1 MKAEVNKGR
10 NNSREY
16 EDFAMN
22 RKEAEERAV
31 HLVDQMTVE
40 EMASQLRYD
49 APAIER
55 LHIPAYNWWSE
66 GLHGVARA
74 GTATVFPQAIG
85 LAATFDPVLIE
96 KIGDTIAT
104 EARAKYNAASAHGDR
119 DIYKGLTIWSP
130 NVNIFRDPR
139 WGRGHET
146 YGEDPYLTSRLGE
159 SFVKGLQ
166 GDGSYLKTAA
176 CAKHFAV
183 HSGPEKERHHFDA
196 KATRKDMWETYL
208 PAFQAC
214 VEAGVES
221 VMGAYNRTNGEP
233 CCANT
238 YLMEEVLRGKWHF
251 EGHYV
256 SDCWAI
262 KDFHENHKVTRNA
275 EESAYLALEKGCDLN
290 CGCTYREI
298 MPAYKKGDLPLSLIR
313 RAAIRLFTTRFLLGM
328 FDKTE
333 YDEIPYETI
342 ACKEHLAL
350 AKKAAEESIV
360 LLKNDGILP
369 LKKKKGMTIGVIGP
383 NADSREA
390 LIGNYHGTPPR
401 YITVLEG
408 IQDYLGED
416 GRVLYAQG
424 CHLYKDREEALA
436 QPDDRISEAV
446 SCAEHA
452 DVVVLCLGLDETL
465 EGEEGDTGNSY
476 ASGDKL
482 DLLLPPPQQRLLEA
496 VAKTKKPF
504 IVCLLAG
511 SAMDLNFADQ
521 EAAAILQAFYPGA
534 EGGREVARLLFGEYS
549 PSGKLPVT
557 IYRDLTEMPAFTD
570 YTMRGR
576 TYRYLTKKPLY
587 PFGYG
592 LTYSDCVID
601 EIQPEKEYTY
611 EDAVKDGIE
620 IKVHVENRGSYDTEE
635 VLQGYVKVQ
644 SPNEVLHPKL
654 GVFARIH
661 IKAGEGQWISLHISK
676 TAFSTV
682 TEDGERVYDGKKAQI
697 FIGFGQPDERTAEL
711 LGVNSLSFE
720 V

>member
-1 MKAEVNKGR
+1 
-10 NNSREY
+10 
-16 EDFAMN
+16 MN

-620 IKVHVENRGSYDTEE
+620 IKVHVENKGSYDTEE

-682 TEDGERVYDGKKAQI
+682 TEDGEHVYDGKKAQI

-720 V
+720 I

>member
-1 MKAEVNKGR
+1 
-10 NNSREY
+10 
-16 EDFAMN
+16 MN

-85 LAATFDPVLIE
+85 LAATFDPVLIG

-620 IKVHVENRGSYDTEE
+620 IKVHVENRGSYDTDE

-654 GVFARIH
+654 SVFARIH

-720 V
+720 I

>member
-1 MKAEVNKGR
+1 
-10 NNSREY
+10 
-16 EDFAMN
+16 MN

-196 KATRKDMWETYL
+196 KTTRKDMWETYL

-644 SPNEVLHPKL
+644 SPNEVLNPKL

-720 V
+720 I

>member
-1 MKAEVNKGR
+1 
-10 NNSREY
+10 
-16 EDFAMN
+16 MN
-22 RKEAEERAV
+22 RKEAKERAV

-196 KATRKDMWETYL
+196 KATKKDMWETYL

-720 V
+720 I

>member
-1 MKAEVNKGR
+1 
-10 NNSREY
+10 
-16 EDFAMN
+16 MN

-611 EDAVKDGIE
+611 EDAVKDGIK

>member
-1 MKAEVNKGR
+1 
-10 NNSREY
+10 
-16 EDFAMN
+16 MN

-196 KATRKDMWETYL
+196 KTTRKDMWETYL

>member
-1 MKAEVNKGR
+1 
-10 NNSREY
+10 
-16 EDFAMN
+16 MN

-333 YDEIPYETI
+333 YDEVPYETI

-720 V
+720 I

>member
-1 MKAEVNKGR
+1 
-10 NNSREY
+10 
-16 EDFAMN
+16 MN

-576 TYRYLTKKPLY
+576 PYRYLTKKPLY

-720 V
+720 I

>member
-1 MKAEVNKGR
+1 
-10 NNSREY
+10 
-16 EDFAMN
+16 MN

-620 IKVHVENRGSYDTEE
+620 IKVHVENRGSYDTDE

-654 GVFARIH
+654 SVFARIH

-720 V
+720 I

>member
-1 MKAEVNKGR
+1 
-10 NNSREY
+10 
-16 EDFAMN
+16 MN

-482 DLLLPPPQQRLLEA
+482 DLLPPPQQRLLEA

>member
-1 MKAEVNKGR
+1 
-10 NNSREY
+10 
-16 EDFAMN
+16 MN

-275 EESAYLALEKGCDLN
+275 EESVYLALEKGCDLN

-424 CHLYKDREEALA
+424 CHLYRDREEALA

-720 V
+720 I

>member
-1 MKAEVNKGR
+1 
-10 NNSREY
+10 
-16 EDFAMN
+16 MN

-196 KATRKDMWETYL
+196 KATKKDMWETYL

-697 FIGFGQPDERTAEL
+697 FIGFGAE
-711 LGVNSLSFE
+711 GGTDNWGE
-720 V
+720 VVTR

>member
-1 MKAEVNKGR
+1 
-10 NNSREY
+10 
-16 EDFAMN
+16 MN

-196 KATRKDMWETYL
+196 KTTRKDMWETYL

-298 MPAYKKGDLPLSLIR
+298 MPAYKKGDLTLSLIR

-720 V
+720 I

>member
-1 MKAEVNKGR
+1 
-10 NNSREY
+10 
-16 EDFAMN
+16 MN

-654 GVFARIH
+654 GVLQGSI
-661 IKAGEGQWISLHISK
+661 
-676 TAFSTV
+676 
-682 TEDGERVYDGKKAQI
+682 
-697 FIGFGQPDERTAEL
+697 
-711 LGVNSLSFE
+711 
-720 V
+720 

>member
-1 MKAEVNKGR
+1 
-10 NNSREY
+10 
-16 EDFAMN
+16 MN

-436 QPDDRISEAV
+436 QLDDRISEAV

>member
-1 MKAEVNKGR
+1 
-10 NNSREY
+10 
-16 EDFAMN
+16 MN

-350 AKKAAEESIV
+350 TKKAAEESIV

-697 FIGFGQPDERTAEL
+697 FIGFGQPDKRTAEL

-720 V
+720 I

>member
-1 MKAEVNKGR
+1 
-10 NNSREY
+10 
-16 EDFAMN
+16 MN

-233 CCANT
+233 CCAHT

-620 IKVHVENRGSYDTEE
+620 IKVHVENRGSYDTDE

-654 GVFARIH
+654 SVFARIH

-720 V
+720 I

>member
-1 MKAEVNKGR
+1 
-10 NNSREY
+10 
-16 EDFAMN
+16 MN

-697 FIGFGQPDERTAEL
+697 FIGFGQPDERTVEL

-720 V
+720 I

>member
-1 MKAEVNKGR
+1 
-10 NNSREY
+10 
-16 EDFAMN
+16 MN

-711 LGVNSLSFE
+711 LGVNSLLFE
-720 V
+720 I

>member
-1 MKAEVNKGR
+1 
-10 NNSREY
+10 
-16 EDFAMN
+16 MN

-342 ACKEHLAL
+342 ACKEHIAL

>member
-1 MKAEVNKGR
+1 
-10 NNSREY
+10 
-16 EDFAMN
+16 MN

-661 IKAGEGQWISLHISK
+661 IKAGEGQWISLNISK

>member
-1 MKAEVNKGR
+1 
-10 NNSREY
+10 
-16 EDFAMN
+16 MN

-697 FIGFGQPDERTAEL
+697 FIGFGQPDERTVEL

>member
-1 MKAEVNKGR
+1 
-10 NNSREY
+10 
-16 EDFAMN
+16 MN

-208 PAFQAC
+208 PAFQTC

-557 IYRDLTEMPAFTD
+557 IYRNLTEMPAFTD

-620 IKVHVENRGSYDTEE
+620 IKVHVENKGSYDTEE

-720 V
+720 I

>member
-1 MKAEVNKGR
+1 
-10 NNSREY
+10 
-16 EDFAMN
+16 MN
-22 RKEAEERAV
+22 RKEAEERAA

-166 GDGSYLKTAA
+166 GDGPYLKTAA

-196 KATRKDMWETYL
+196 RATRKDMWETYL

-298 MPAYKKGDLPLSLIR
+298 MPAYKKGDMSLSLIR

-424 CHLYKDREEALA
+424 CHLYRDREEALA

-496 VAKTKKPF
+496 VAKTKTPF

-570 YTMRGR
+570 YTMQGR

-592 LTYSDCVID
+592 LTYSDCVIN
-601 EIQPEKEYTY
+601 EIQPEKDYTY
-611 EDAVKDGIE
+611 EDAVKDGLE

-654 GVFARIH
+654 GAFARIH
-661 IKAGEGQWISLHISK
+661 LKAEEEQWISLHISK

-682 TEDGERVYDGKKAQI
+682 SEDGERVYDGKNAQI
-697 FIGFGQPDERTAEL
+697 FIGFGQPNERTAEL
-711 LGVNSLSFE
+711 LGINSLSFE

>member
-1 MKAEVNKGR
+1 
-10 NNSREY
+10 
-16 EDFAMN
+16 MN

-416 GRVLYAQG
+416 GRVLYVQG

>member
-1 MKAEVNKGR
+1 
-10 NNSREY
+10 
-16 EDFAMN
+16 MN

-496 VAKTKKPF
+496 VAKTRKPF